1 MVSGSQVLTRTMQK
15 QSSNKHTVVRAWGHL
30 FGDVRYKL
38 KWKMAWEWK
47 PHELG
52 FKAKFA
58 ALGCPTVFMEAFRS
72 SLDLV
77 TLDLVA
83 DPVFEAL
90 FGEHCALRLT
100 SLEFPM
106 LWQYNRQHTALPF
119 PPSGVYAFTFVN
131 MHIWCLLVYCHCSSF
146 SMSTLVTWHELEAPA
161 KEKAKKKKM
170 KAHTSTC

>member
-38 KWKMAWEWK
+38 KWKMTWEWK

-90 FGEHCALRLT
+90 FGEHCALVLT

-106 LWQYNRQHTALPF
+106 LWRCNRQHTALPF
-119 PPSGVYAFTFVN
+119 PPSGVWGVSLQLFLRVN
-131 MHIWCLLVYCHCSSF
+131 FGDLARVGGTCKKRGAKTWRLCSS
-146 SMSTLVTWHELEAPA
+146 
-161 KEKAKKKKM
+161 
-170 KAHTSTC
+170 TC